1 MTSAVIAESSGARTA
16 ADVLAAARA
25 LLLEQGFD
33 ALSMEQVR
41 RRAGVSNGS
50 LYHHYPTKGH
60 LARAVYGQVLE
71 DYQTCVADALHA
83 APTALT
89 GIQGLV
95 AAHIDWVLRSPPR
108 ARLLS
113 DLRAYTLV
121 QGEEPVW
128 SAANRHAFALLQQ
141 WIASHVAQ
149 GSLRPMPFEVWMAV
163 VIGPVMQMTER
174 WCRQADPVVPDELRR
189 HLSRA
194 AWMAVAAIPVE
205 PEDEP

>member
-1 MTSAVIAESSGARTA
+1 MTSAVIAETPGARTA
-16 ADVLAAARA
+16 ADVLAAAQA

-71 DYQTCVADALHA
+71 NYQSCVSNALHA
-83 APTALT
+83 APGAQDGIRAL
-89 GIQGLV
+89 V
-95 AAHIDWVLRSPPR
+95 SAHIDWVLQSPPR

-128 SAANRHAFALLQQ
+128 SAANRRAFALLQQ
-141 WIASHVAQ
+141 WIAGHEAL
-149 GSLRPMPFEVWMAV
+149 GSLRPMPFEAWMAV

-174 WCRQADPVVPDELRR
+174 WCRQADPLVPVDLRR
-189 HLSRA
+189 HLTRA
-194 AWMAVAAIPVE
+194 AWLAVAATPVE
-205 PEDEP
+205 PEDDR